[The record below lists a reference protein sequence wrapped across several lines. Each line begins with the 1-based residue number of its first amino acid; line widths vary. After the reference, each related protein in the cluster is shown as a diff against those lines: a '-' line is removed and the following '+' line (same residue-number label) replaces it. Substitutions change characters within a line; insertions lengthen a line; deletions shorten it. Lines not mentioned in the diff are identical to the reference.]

1 MGEETKLRQLT
12 SWIIVIAF
20 VIGVVFV
27 IVIVFLCAALG
38 KEALLLTIGSNSDI
52 LFFLELNQL
61 LFSTCVQERKAGGD
75 VEGGRRPA

>member
-1 MGEETKLRQLT
+1 MGEETKLLQLT

-52 LFFLELNQL
+52 LLQL
-61 LFSTCVQERKAGGD
+61 LYCQHVFRNGKLEAMLKEAGALL
-75 VEGGRRPA
+75 E